1 MLKNYFK
8 IAFRNLWRNKE
19 FTAINLAGLALGIAV
34 FLLIIQYVAFEWNAN
49 RYNKNYERLC
59 RVNLQEKEGAA
70 EYYLPPGFAQPVKQQ
85 IPAIENAVRVAD
97 RIGGGVLTYTGQ
109 TELQNKTFREDNMSY
124 VEGNFLTVF
133 SFPIIAGT
141 PSLAEPKTL
150 ALSENVCIKFF
161 GNTDAVGKTILVS
174 NQFGNTPYTV
184 KAVYQ
189 IPETSDINPE
199 VILSIHTLESA
210 ANRDGNDWADPNGTD
225 AGMTNIYLQLKKDA
239 SISNTQKAIIDFLIT
254 INPDSKDDKIILQPF
269 SELHLAP
276 TFDYPLQTF
285 GSLILVALFSAV
297 AVLILLIGWVNYINL
312 STAQALNRAKEV
324 GIRKVVGATKTQ
336 LAIQYL
342 TETLLL
348 TLAASAIAFLIV
360 LLFQNKFNEFTGK
373 QLSMQLLN
381 VGWFWAIGIALIIVG
396 SFLSGSYVAL
406 VLTSFNPIST
416 IRGKLQTGLRGI
428 ALRKGLVVFQ
438 FTISIVFIIAT
449 VILYKQ
455 LQFMKT
461 ENLGMKLDQLLV
473 IQGPTVSSDDQAAK
487 NVSFKNS
494 LAQLS
499 FVKKQAAS
507 NNLPGIGF
515 NFSANGIVNQNAPLK
530 DDDKKSYAMFICDQN
545 FLDTYGIQLLQGRS
559 FTTEEAER
567 SWNNIHS
574 VIVNEKAAKALGFNP
589 KENIIGQ
596 KIKWGAEYEIVGLI
610 KDYHH
615 LSLREVIQ
623 PTIYLG
629 SVSYSFFTV
638 QTEKNDMQSKISTI
652 GKLFKST
659 FPENPFEYFF
669 ADEQYDKQYASEQ
682 KLGNIFIAAAAV
694 AIFIAC
700 MGLFG
705 LAAFSARQRIKEIGI
720 RKVLG
725 ASILSITQLLS
736 KDFIALVIIA
746 FLIATP
752 IGWFAMN
759 KWLQDYAYRIT
770 ISWWVFIVA
779 GAVALFIA
787 LATVS
792 FQAIKA
798 AVANPVKSLRT
809 E

>member
-1 MLKNYFK
+1 MFKNYFK

-19 FTAINLAGLALGIAV
+19 FTAINIAGLALGIAV

-49 RYNKNYERLC
+49 RYNKNYKSLC
-59 RVNLQEKEGAA
+59 RVNLQKKEGGA

-85 IPAIENAVRVAD
+85 IPAIENAVRVSD

-109 TELQNKTFREDNMSY
+109 TELQNKTFREDNISY
-124 VEGNFLTVF
+124 VEGNFLGVF
-133 SFPIIAGT
+133 SFPIISGT
-141 PSLAEPKTL
+141 ASLAEPKTL
-150 ALSENVCIKFF
+150 ALSETISRKIF
-161 GNTDAVGKTILVS
+161 GITNAAGKTLLVS
-174 NQFGNTPYTV
+174 NQFGNTLYTV

-189 IPETSDINPE
+189 LPETSDINPE
-199 VILSIHTLESA
+199 VILSLHTLESA
-210 ANRDGNDWADPNGTD
+210 ANRDGNDWADPNGTE
-225 AGMTNIYLQLKKDA
+225 AGMANIYLQLKKGA
-239 SISNTQKAIIDFLIT
+239 SISKTQKAITDFLISV
-254 INPDSKDDKIILQPF
+254 NPDSKDDRVILQPF

-276 TFDYPLQTF
+276 SFNYPLQTF
-285 GSLILVALFSAV
+285 GSLLMVALFSAV

-312 STAQALNRAKEV
+312 STAQALNRAREV
-324 GIRKVVGATKTQ
+324 GVRKVLGAARMQ

-348 TLAASAIAFLIV
+348 TLSASAVAFLLV
-360 LLFQNKFNEFTGK
+360 FLFQNTFNAFTGK

-381 VGWFWAIGIALIIVG
+381 IGWFWAFGIALIVAG
-396 SFLSGSYVAL
+396 SFLSGSYVAF

-428 ALRKGLVVFQ
+428 TLRKGLVVFQ

-449 VILYKQ
+449 VTLYKQ

-461 ENLGMKLDQLLV
+461 KNLGMKLDQLLV
-473 IQGPTVSSDDQAAK
+473 IQGPTVSSENQAAK

-494 LAQLS
+494 LSQLS

-507 NNLPGIGF
+507 NNIPGIGF
-515 NFSANGIVNQNAPLK
+515 NFSANGIVKRNAPLK
-530 DDDKKSYAMFICDQN
+530 DDEKKSYSMFICDQN
-545 FLDTYGIQLLQGRS
+545 FFDTYGIKLLQGRS
-559 FTTEEAER
+559 FTTNEAEG
-567 SWNNIHS
+567 SWNNIRS
-574 VIVNEKAAKALGFNP
+574 VILNEKAARALGFNP

-596 KIKWGAEYEIVGLI
+596 KIKWGADFEIVGLV

-615 LSLREVIQ
+615 LSLREAIQ

-638 QTEKNDMQSKISTI
+638 QTEKKDMQSKITTI
-652 GKLFKST
+652 RKLFNNT
-659 FPENPFEYFF
+659 FPGNPFEYFF
-669 ADEQYDKQYASEQ
+669 ADEQYNQQYVSEQ
-682 KLGNIFIAAAAV
+682 KLGNVFIAAAAV

-725 ASILSITQLLS
+725 ASIFSITQLLS
-736 KDFIALVIIA
+736 KDFLTLVAVAFVIASPIA
-746 FLIATP
+746 
-752 IGWFAMN
+752 WFAMN
-759 KWLQDYAYRIT
+759 KWLQDFAYRIT

-779 GAVALFIA
+779 GALALFIA
-787 LATVS
+787 LATIS

-798 AVANPVKSLRT
+798 ALANPVRSLRT